1 MNRRTTTTFNTLAI
15 TIIAAL
21 LLVPIFIL
29 GQGPATATK
38 SQPAAAPAAKAPAA
52 AAKAWVTPRTPDGQP
67 DLQGYWTN
75 ATYNQ
80 LERAVAN
87 ANKPFFTKEEF
98 DERVRRAALTD
109 EQQTTPGTTG
119 DVHYD
124 FTQFGLD
131 KSQNAFV
138 ADMRTGMIT
147 DPPDGRIPA
156 QTAEAKKRTADRAAA
171 YRANAGAQGDSV
183 LTIPIGSRCI
193 IYNPPPGP
201 PMLPQGYNGNYQ
213 IIQSRDS
220 LMILFEQIGDIRI
233 VYLDGRPAPPANIR
247 LTMGASR
254 GHWEGDTLVVETTNF
269 SDRPQARNAA
279 LSGISDN
286 FKLIE
291 KFKRTGENSFD
302 YEFTVNDPATFEK
315 PWTASMP
322 FTRIKGPIFE
332 AACHEGNYG
341 IEDTLKGYRALDGK
355 PAEAVAPAA
364 PRGGGRGAPPRG
376 Q

>member
-1 MNRRTTTTFNTLAI
+1 MSHKF
-15 TIIAAL
+15 L
-21 LLVPIFIL
+21 LLIAGTLLTAAVLI
-29 GQGPATATK
+29 GQQAPATRTPAT
-38 SQPAAAPAAKAPAA
+38 PAPPSTAKAPAA
-52 AAKAWVTPRTPDGQP
+52 AKAWTTPRTPDGQP

-75 ATYNQ
+75 ATYAP

-98 DERVRRAALTD
+98 DARVKQAAAAD

-131 KSQNAFV
+131 KSQNAF
-138 ADMRTGMIT
+138 AQDLRTGMIT

-156 QTAEAKKRTADRAAA
+156 QTPEAQKRGRDRTAV
-171 YRANAGAQGDSV
+171 YKPAGGYDAVQNIVIS
-183 LTIPIGSRCI
+183 SRCI
-193 IYNPPPGP
+193 IYANPPGP

-220 LMILFEQIGDIRI
+220 VMILFEQIGDIRI
-233 VYLDGRPAPPANIR
+233 IPLDNRPAPPLTVRN
-247 LTMGASR
+247 TMGISR
-254 GHWEGDTLVVETTNF
+254 GRWDGDTLVVETTNF
-269 SDRPQARNAA
+269 AERPQGRNTA
-279 LSGISDN
+279 LAGISDN

-291 KFKRTGENSFD
+291 RFKRTGEDTFD
-302 YEFTVNDPATFEK
+302 YEFTVNDPETFVK

-341 IEDTLKGYRALDGK
+341 IANTLAAVRLADKKA
-355 PAEAVAPAA
+355 AEAAA
-364 PRGGGRGAPPRG
+364 ARKP
-376 Q
+376 

>member
-1 MNRRTTTTFNTLAI
+1 MSHKFPIL
-15 TIIAAL
+15 IAGML
-21 LLVPIFIL
+21 LTAVVVI
-29 GQGPATATK
+29 GQQTPATRTQA
-38 SQPAAAPAAKAPAA
+38 PAAAGTTTKTVPPPAAAKAPAA
-52 AAKAWVTPRTPDGQP
+52 AKPWTMPRTPDGQP

-75 ATYNQ
+75 ATYAP

-98 DERVRRAALTD
+98 EARVKAAALQD

-131 KSQNAFV
+131 KSQNTFAM
-138 ADMRTGMIT
+138 DLRTGMIT

-156 QTAEAKKRTADRAAA
+156 QTAEAQKRGRDRTAA
-171 YRANAGAQGDSV
+171 YRPAGGYDAVQNIV
-183 LTIPIGSRCI
+183 IGSRCI
-193 IYNPPPGP
+193 IYAPPPGP

-220 LMILFEQIGDIRI
+220 VMILFEQIGDVRI
-233 VYLDGRPAPPANIR
+233 IPLDNRPAPPLSVRN
-247 LTMGASR
+247 TMGISR
-254 GHWEGDTLVVETTNF
+254 GRWDGDTLVVETTNF
-269 SDRPQARNAA
+269 AERPQGRNAA
-279 LSGISDN
+279 LNGISDN

-291 KFKRTGENSFD
+291 RFKRTGEDTFD
-302 YEFTVNDPATFEK
+302 YEFTVNDPGTFVK

-322 FTRIKGPIFE
+322 FSRIKGPILE

-341 IEDTLKGYRALDGK
+341 IEDTMAGARMADKKA
-355 PAEAVAPAA
+355 AEAA
-364 PRGGGRGAPPRG
+364 GKK
-376 Q
+376 